1 MADQFSI
8 GGVPL
13 DPQRVTKPFLRDM
26 WKAAKKAETAEGKA
40 EALAA
45 LEELGKTG
53 EVSADTFAAVDAYR
67 KGVYK
72 EYRADKDRF
81 WSTWRENG
89 KNFKDPKLQ
98 EIRQEMGVGGAFLIH
113 DLKLQTVMRE
123 ATALAAVQAAA
134 GGSFGPAA
142 VVANYAAYANGKDW
156 TKKATEKTELLLKT
170 YQEVESGD
178 SQMITNGNK
187 VKQVHR
193 EELWRTL
200 GKLTGEAV
208 EAGKKGKPVPV
219 TAQYY
224 ELTSPEMVGNL
235 AAAAK
240 AGSPLRLN
248 LDPGRLSY
256 PSKDANKNE
265 YFDVDDIP
273 HKMRTVLQ
281 LTGLEGC
288 DVGVSIFPIKQEL
301 EQPEDLMHRKVLRVG
316 DQVLMSGMNANNGS
330 GENIDAGYVIEGP
343 AAAKYTENVRRD
355 IKASIGAGTE
365 EIWGAEH
372 LEKMKTADLKV
383 GRRGITAILDTLAG
397 PAKAGEDLPRPGTV
411 AELEA
416 LAKQA
421 GVDLQEMF
429 DVPAADYERVV
440 GDIVAGKGKASLSA
454 TGKEK
459 FLEVIN
465 RAVASTQTEKNK
477 KALADIDL
485 PSDKAVGKTRVD
497 IADRPE
503 EREVLALRAIQE
515 AEEFIY
521 LPGFVVTRSVAAALV
536 AKKKDM
542 EAQGKSID
550 IKVMADS
557 GIYPDGGTPNSWG
570 MNFLEDNGID
580 TRWSKLTRSGWHDIK
595 IHAKQML
602 TDKGEIAG
610 STNFTNK
617 GFQDNWETSAY
628 VHFDEKDKESIELRE
643 ASKKQFLDLWENDSY
658 DLSAKDLS
666 AYDNR
671 FAPAEGK
678 EWIIDQERDYGTKKI
693 IEGIEKYEVET
704 GVLVEGFMKDPGY
717 KAKYDALIKDG
728 YSEGDAAFIAAD
740 QHFGA
745 EKFQAMRDQLPAN
758 QELLKTEKRVNDWK
772 AKYGDR
778 DGGASE

>member
-13 DPQRVTKPFLRDM
+13 DPQRVNKSFLRDM
-26 WKAAKKAETAEGKA
+26 WKAAKKAETTEGKD

-53 EVSADTFAAVDAYR
+53 EISSEAFAAVDAYR
-67 KGVYK
+67 KGVNE

-81 WSTWRENG
+81 WATWRENG
-89 KNFKDPKLQ
+89 KNFKDPALQ
-98 EIRQEMGVGGAFLIH
+98 EIRKEMGVSGAFLIQ
-113 DLKLQTVMRE
+113 DLKLQTALRE
-123 ATALAAVQAAA
+123 ATALVAVQAAA

-142 VVANYAAYANGKDW
+142 VVANYAAYANGKTWD
-156 TKKATEKTELLLKT
+156 KKATRKTEALLET
-170 YQEVESGD
+170 YKALQSGD
-178 SQMITNGNK
+178 SPMITEGNR

-200 GKLTGEAV
+200 GAMTGEAV
-208 EAGKKGKPVPV
+208 ESGKKGQPLPI

-256 PSKDANKNE
+256 PSKDANNNQ

-281 LTGLEGC
+281 FTGLKGC

-301 EQPEDLMHRKVLRVG
+301 DHPEDLMHRKVLRVG
-316 DQVLMSGMNANNGS
+316 DKVLMSGMNANNGS

-343 AAAKYTENVRRD
+343 AAARYTDNVRRD
-355 IKASIGAGTE
+355 IKASVGAGYE
-365 EIWGAEH
+365 EIWGADH
-372 LEKMKTADLKV
+372 IEKMKTADMRV
-383 GRRGITAILDTLAG
+383 GRRGITAILDTLSGPSEAG
-397 PAKAGEDLPRPGTV
+397 QDLPKTANL

-416 LAKQA
+416 LAKKA
-421 GVDLQEMF
+421 GVDLKELF

-440 GDIVAGKGKASLSA
+440 GDIAAGKGKASLSK

-459 FLEVIN
+459 FMEVIE
-465 RAVASTQTEKNK
+465 RAVASTQTQKNK
-477 KALADIDL
+477 KALGDIDL

-497 IADRPE
+497 IADQPT
-503 EREVLALRAIQE
+503 EREVLTLQAINE
-515 AEEFIY
+515 AEEFIF
-521 LPGFVVTRSVAAALV
+521 LPGFVVTRAVAAALV
-536 AKKKDM
+536 AKKKEM
-542 EAQGKSID
+542 EAKGGSID
-550 IKVMADS
+550 IRVVADS

-570 MNFLEDNGID
+570 MNYLDDHGIP
-580 TRWSKLTRSGWHDIK
+580 TKWSKLTRSGWHDIK

-628 VHFDEKDKESIELRE
+628 VHFDQSDKESIELRE

-658 DLSAKDLS
+658 DLSAKDLA

-678 EWIIDQERDYGTKKI
+678 EWIVEQERDYGTKKI
-693 IEGIEKYEVET
+693 IQGIEKFEIES
-704 GVLVEGFMKDPGY
+704 GQLVAGFMQDPGY
-717 KAKYDALIKDG
+717 KAKYDEMLKKG
-728 YSEGDAAFIAAD
+728 YSEGDAAFLAAD

-758 QELLKTEKRVNDWK
+758 QELLQTEQRVNTWK

-778 DGGASE
+778 DGASE